1 MYIADVFYLLV
12 TLILSAIVFYLV
24 FDLCRDIWNKRK
36 KNKKS
41 DNKYTILR
49 TIVFNNLVNDE
60 EKVKLLKMAFEAL
73 EDE

>member
-1 MYIADVFYLLV
+1 MYIVDVFYHLV
-12 TLILSAIVFYLV
+12 VLISSAIVLYV
-24 FDLCRDIWNKRK
+24 GVDLFQETWNKRK

-49 TIVFNNLVNDE
+49 TIVFNDFVNDE
-60 EKVKLLKMAFEAL
+60 EKVELLKMAFEAL